1 MVLQDQHGRGGA
13 GSTSWHTA
21 SFTAGV
27 NDTPLWPYV
36 LSLTSMALFAAVTF
50 WLGYAVTAG
59 TLPVC
64 PESVCPLHS
73 ATDVTLQ
80 GEETGLRT
88 LVYGH

>member
-1 MVLQDQHGRGGA
+1 MVLPDKYGQGESRA
-13 GSTSWHTA
+13 IWHTA
-21 SFTAGV
+21 SLTAGV
-27 NDTPLWPYV
+27 KETPPWPYV
-36 LSLTSMALFAAVTF
+36 LSLAGMAVFAAVTF

-64 PESVCPLHS
+64 PEPVCPLHS

-80 GEETGLRT
+80 GEDPAPRT